1 MMMVLPWDVNKTA
14 NKDERASI
22 RRRRRS
28 ISAGGG
34 CREVLGVNNSSM
46 IQKAARAPLR
56 GPGIAQLEKFRLDE
70 IRKREAALAMAVTG
84 RRLGSAPPIT
94 PGQGNVPRWP
104 YGSEHVSRL
113 RQPMTRAQLEL
124 IKQVNM
130 MVPSAAPNHHHHPS
144 TMEPLSNRYYYQAG
158 HTQTAP
164 RQRKVVNIYRRGGP
178 SSNGNPPPLP
188 RPETA
193 HQTGRSSAVMV
204 LHHQGGSRLMYYNGN
219 VGGQDLTGD
228 STSSAGESNPAR
240 GSREDANIGEVL
252 TPADPRSMDPGS
264 LVSTQKNVIFCNFL
278 PCASS
283 WGHGVK
289 EEPRGHGEDEEVDP
303 TIDLELRL

>member
-34 CREVLGVNNSSM
+34 GREVLGVNNSSM

-70 IRKREAALAMAVTG
+70 IRKQEAALAMAVTG

-113 RQPMTRAQLEL
+113 RLEL

-130 MVPSAAPNHHHHPS
+130 MVPSAAPNDHHHPS

-164 RQRKVVNIYRRGGP
+164 RQRKVVNIYRR
-178 SSNGNPPPLP
+178 S
-188 RPETA
+188 A
-193 HQTGRSSAVMV
+193 HQTG
-204 LHHQGGSRLMYYNGN
+204 GRLMYYNGN

-228 STSSAGESNPAR
+228 SISSAGESNPTR